1 VTTTTRTPTTARDLL
16 ALVEPLTPAAEGEDL
31 VFDADPPADVDPL
44 LRVLHTGVRALVS
57 GKRWYG
63 CDGAT
68 GRVCELNP
76 GDPIPAGITLL
87 AVEGDQRW
95 DRIDPSA
102 RLDHPHLFAR
112 DPTAGPS
119 RSGKNRPPPRERS

>member
-1 VTTTTRTPTTARDLL
+1 MATTTRTPTTAHGLL
-16 ALVEPLTPAAEGEDL
+16 ALVEPLGPAVENEDL

-44 LRVLHTGVRALVS
+44 LRVLHTGVRALVV

-63 CDGAT
+63 CDGTT
-68 GRVCELNP
+68 GRVSELNP
-76 GDPIPAGITLL
+76 GVPIPAGITLL
-87 AVEGDQRW
+87 AVEGDGRW
-95 DRIDPSA
+95 DRIDPAA

-119 RSGKNRPPPRERS
+119 RAGQKRPPHRERP

>member
-1 VTTTTRTPTTARDLL
+1 VTTTTRTPTTAHDLF
-16 ALVEPLTPAAEGEDL
+16 ALVKPLGPAVEAEDL
-31 VFDADPPADVDPL
+31 VFDVEPPADLDLL
-44 LRVLHTGVRALVS
+44 LRVLHTGLRALVT

-63 CDGAT
+63 CDGTT
-68 GRVCELNP
+68 GRVNELNP

-87 AVEGDQRW
+87 AVQGDRRW
-95 DRIDPSA
+95 DRINPSA

-119 RSGKNRPPPRERS
+119 QSGRKPRPPRERS